1 MHPSQNWMLVPG
13 LARPDISRYKAV
25 VPGIAEVAGDWM
37 IPDMWDNAAMNAL
50 ALKSDA
56 ERYLGVLADRIE
68 ERAEEYLGECAGRS
82 PDEPR
87 PWIVESTKVPLS
99 VLT

>member
-56 ERYLGVLADRIE
+56 ERYLGVLLTASRSGRRSTWASVRGARPMS
-68 ERAEEYLGECAGRS
+68 RARGSLRAPRCLYRS
-82 PDEPR
+82 
-87 PWIVESTKVPLS
+87 
-99 VLT
+99 